1 LRLRN
6 GGVSISRASRSAAW
20 IAFLAFTAASVQA
33 DERRAG
39 DGMRLAAL
47 VERTAK
53 LHAQAA
59 HGVMAERSRRG
70 IGEALRD
77 FDLLLSAAGR
87 AAEAETRDSYLLLG
101 LLWDEYRVH
110 ALKPATRESVRRLAD
125 RTDEM
130 AHVASKVAA
139 AAQPALG
146 PIAAKAARACVLSQR
161 VPRLLLMRR
170 WDPRNDDLAGEAA
183 AAAAELSAT
192 LEDLLAAAQNVP
204 DLAAEVQVAR
214 TQHGF
219 LAAAAAEIQREGGGA
234 KALENL
240 AKTGDNILEAMR
252 RVTRQYE
259 DLGL

>member
-1 LRLRN
+1 MSGALARRGAACIVFAILMA
-6 GGVSISRASRSAAW
+6 GGNAHA
-20 IAFLAFTAASVQA
+20 Q
-33 DERRAG
+33 ERRAG

-47 VERTAK
+47 AERTAK

-70 IGEALRD
+70 LAEAVRD
-77 FDLLLSAAGR
+77 FDALLRAGR
-87 AAEAETRDSYLLLG
+87 RDATAETRESYLLLG
-101 LLWDEYRVH
+101 LLWAEYREL
-110 ALKPATRESVRRLAD
+110 ALKPAVRDAVRRLAD
-125 RTDEM
+125 RTDEV
-130 AHVASKVAA
+130 AWVASKIAV

-170 WDPRNDDLAGEAA
+170 WDPRNDWLAREAG
-183 AAAAELSAT
+183 AAAAELSGT
-192 LEDLLAAAQNVP
+192 LEDLLGASQNIP

-219 LAAAAAEIQREGGGA
+219 LAAAAADSQRAAAGA
-234 KALENL
+234 KTLENI
-240 AKTGDNILEAMR
+240 AKTGDNILEAMQ

-259 DLGL
+259 ELGL